1 MPLFSYAIRD
11 QKGKLI
17 SGTSEVRS
25 KEELVRALQVKGFIV
40 VSVEERQQV
49 AAGPVKQ
56 RQKLH
61 RKAKI
66 EDLVIFAR
74 QISVLL
80 ESGVSILK
88 AINVVKQ
95 QATSL
100 TLLNVCRKIEEDLKT
115 GISLRDAIAHHPAV
129 FTQIWVDLIETGEAT
144 GQLSTVLQK
153 LSDYFEEIASLR
165 KKIVSALVYPMVLFC
180 VAVAAVLI
188 FMYKVIPVFAGIYK
202 GFGKLPALTEG
213 VITVSDFLQRNVILI
228 VITVTVSS
236 VGFIRFIKTEGGRRW
251 FDGFKLKIPVAG
263 SLLLSIAIERFTT
276 ALGMMLKGGISIV
289 HALEIAIKSTDNVV
303 LEEALERVK
312 VSVIQGRSLSV
323 PLIETGVFP
332 PMVTQMIAVGEES
345 GKLAQLLD
353 EVSKFYADDISTK
366 VMRFVSL
373 FEPLLLV
380 VMGGL
385 IGILVVAMYLPIFS
399 IASTSGMK

>member
-202 GFGKLPALTEG
+202 AVSYTHLTLPTN
-213 VITVSDFLQRNVILI
+213 R
-228 VITVTVSS
+228 
-236 VGFIRFIKTEGGRRW
+236 
-251 FDGFKLKIPVAG
+251 
-263 SLLLSIAIERFTT
+263 
-276 ALGMMLKGGISIV
+276 
-289 HALEIAIKSTDNVV
+289 
-303 LEEALERVK
+303 
-312 VSVIQGRSLSV
+312 
-323 PLIETGVFP
+323 
-332 PMVTQMIAVGEES
+332 
-345 GKLAQLLD
+345 
-353 EVSKFYADDISTK
+353 EV
-366 VMRFVSL
+366 
-373 FEPLLLV
+373 
-380 VMGGL
+380 
-385 IGILVVAMYLPIFS
+385 
-399 IASTSGMK
+399 